1 MRAKYWLELC
11 AWLGAAVDDSVNG
24 LLSDVCLD
32 SRQLK
37 AGDVFLALPGTHQH
51 GVSFAVAA
59 KAQGAWV
66 LSSCA
71 GEGVD
76 LVVPDLAQRMG
87 DVLNWFYDAP
97 SASLRIVGITG
108 TNGKTSSSH
117 YVAQWLSQLNIKV
130 AVLGTV
136 GNGIWG
142 SLQPSTHTTLDAPSL
157 YRQLSAWRHDGVDV
171 VVMEV
176 SSHAIDQHRIAGI
189 VFAVTALTQVTRDH
203 LDYHHSEAAYRAVKR
218 RLFTDWESRAQ
229 VLNIDDALGQ
239 ALVLHCPAVLTYSVA
254 HQADIALE
262 NAQAN
267 PQGFQVSLRCFGQ
280 QWQGTIPLYGAF
292 NLENVMCALACVHAL
307 GIAWA
312 DVSPLLSQTSAVAG
326 RMQWVRQSP
335 VVVVDYA
342 HTPDALE
349 KALISLRRHIPEGQL
364 HVVFGAGGDRD
375 AGKRPLMG
383 QIAERCADRVMV
395 TDDNPRTEVPA
406 TIAQQILSATPLQM
420 DEVYVP
426 DRQQAICRAIEQAS
440 AHDVVLVAGKGHEDY
455 QDVMGERRYFS
466 DVAAV
471 LACR

>member
-1 MRAKYWLELC
+1 MRAKSWQDLC
-11 AWLGAAVDDSVNG
+11 AWLGVPLTDDVRVP
-24 LLSDVCLD
+24 LSDVCLD

-37 AGDVFLALPGTHQH
+37 ANDVFLALPGTHQH

-59 KAQGAWV
+59 KAKGAWV

-76 LVVPDLAQRMG
+76 LVLPDLAARMG

-97 SASLRIVGITG
+97 SQSLRIVGITG
-108 TNGKTSSSH
+108 TNGKTSTSH
-117 YVAQWLSQLNIKV
+117 YVAQWLSQLKVKV

-142 SLQPSTHTTLDAPSL
+142 ALQPSTHTTLDAPSL
-157 YRQLSAWRHDGVDV
+157 YRQLSAWRDVGVDV

-176 SSHAIDQHRIAGI
+176 SSHAIDQQRIAGI
-189 VFAVTALTQVTRDH
+189 SFAVTALTQVTRDH
-203 LDYHHSEAAYRAVKR
+203 LDYHPSEAAYHAVKR
-218 RLFTDWESRAQ
+218 RLFTDWISGVR
-229 VLNIDDALGQ
+229 VLNVDDALGQ
-239 ALVLHCPAVLTYSVA
+239 TLASQYPAALTYSAVRS
-254 HQADIALE
+254 ADIALQS
-262 NAQAN
+262 ATAN
-267 PQGFQVSLRCFGQ
+267 TEGFDVSLSLSSVV
-280 QWQGTIPLYGAF
+280 WQGKLPLYGAF
-292 NLENVMCALACVHAL
+292 NIENVLCALGCVHAL
-307 GIAWA
+307 GVAWA
-312 DVSPLLSQTSAVAG
+312 DVLPLLPQTRAVTG

-349 KALISLRRHIPEGQL
+349 KALTSLRHHVPKGQL

-383 QIAERCADRVMV
+383 QIAEGYADRVIV

-406 TIAQQILSATPLQM
+406 TIAQQILSSTALKM
-420 DEVYVP
+420 DDTYMP
-426 DRQQAICRAIEQAS
+426 DRQQAICYAIEHAG
-440 AHDVVLVAGKGHEDY
+440 ANDVVLVAGKGHEDY
-455 QDVMGERRYFS
+455 QEVMGERRYFS

-471 LACR
+471 LSCQ

>member
-1 MRAKYWLELC
+1 
-11 AWLGAAVDDSVNG
+11 
-24 LLSDVCLD
+24 
-32 SRQLK
+32 
-37 AGDVFLALPGTHQH
+37 
-51 GVSFAVAA
+51 
-59 KAQGAWV
+59 
-66 LSSCA
+66 
-71 GEGVD
+71 
-76 LVVPDLAQRMG
+76 
-87 DVLNWFYDAP
+87 
-97 SASLRIVGITG
+97 
-108 TNGKTSSSH
+108 
-117 YVAQWLSQLNIKV
+117 
-130 AVLGTV
+130 
-136 GNGIWG
+136 
-142 SLQPSTHTTLDAPSL
+142 
-157 YRQLSAWRHDGVDV
+157 
-171 VVMEV
+171 
-176 SSHAIDQHRIAGI
+176 
-189 VFAVTALTQVTRDH
+189 
-203 LDYHHSEAAYRAVKR
+203 
-218 RLFTDWESRAQ
+218 
-229 VLNIDDALGQ
+229 
-239 ALVLHCPAVLTYSVA
+239 
-254 HQADIALE
+254 
-262 NAQAN
+262 
-267 PQGFQVSLRCFGQ
+267 
-280 QWQGTIPLYGAF
+280 LYGAF

-440 AHDVVLVAGKGHEDY
+440 AYDVVLVAGKGHEDY